1 VSLCAKHDDGRTGG
15 RVKTLIVGLALAALL
30 AIPLAA
36 PASAAPLPDRGIP
49 VVETGHTA
57 RFEGGEWVRVRIGDV
72 SLGVHWTT
80 NESLRKGGVTFFLDY
95 KRFFGAAELYDE
107 QGNYLGTRALPI
119 HTFVVQHFD
128 RMFEF
133 LDDGDGLFDLRPET
147 DLRNRSAGDVPVKY
161 LDLNTGWYLDGPIVQ
176 VVTPDAAWVNFTVS
190 AADLPYGRVWD
201 NASRTWRGGLP
212 SDGALERIS
221 LTFHLAATAEDRGIT
236 FPVYRVTL
244 ASGREQ
250 TPVASEFLE
259 NRTRHGSSITVDG
272 KYDQRI
278 EGWDFVGDA
287 RARLGMATGL
297 TFGNKIA
304 SPVLLWM
311 HEQFG
316 GACLRGDSFRHCE
329 SEAGPTRP
337 VPIAR
342 DRLEF
347 AEEWHR
353 AGDWYWVSP
362 VTVDG
367 RPDTMT
373 FEIYHAERVRDLY
386 DGHSGVRA
394 LGGFVYP
401 QGQVIE
407 HDPGLRAT
415 SAFAAIADT
424 TNVAPSIL
432 VALQIAVV
440 GGALVPAVLVR
451 RKARKGRA

>member
-1 VSLCAKHDDGRTGG
+1 M
-15 RVKTLIVGLALAALL
+15 KTLIVGLALAVFL
-30 AIPLAA
+30 AIPLAS

-49 VVETGHTA
+49 VVEIDHTL
-57 RFEGGEWVRVRIGDV
+57 RFGGGEWVRVRIGDV
-72 SLGVHWTT
+72 SLGVHWAT
-80 NESLRKGGVTFFLDY
+80 NESLRKGGVMFFLDY
-95 KRFFGAAELYDE
+95 QRFFGAAELYDE
-107 QGNYLGTRALPI
+107 QGNYLGTRALPV
-119 HTFVVQHFD
+119 HTFVAQHFD

-161 LDLNTGWYLDGPIVQ
+161 LDLNTGWYLDGSIEP
-176 VVTPDAAWVNFTVS
+176 VVTADAAWVNFTVS
-190 AADLPYGRVWD
+190 TVDVPYTRVWD
-201 NASRTWRGGLP
+201 NVSWIWRSGLP

-221 LTFHLAATAEDRGIT
+221 LTFHLSATAEDGSVAI
-236 FPVYRVTL
+236 PVYRVTL
-244 ASGREQ
+244 ASGRERL
-250 TPVASEFLE
+250 PIASEFLE
-259 NRTRHGSSITVDG
+259 NRTREGSLITVDG

-278 EGWDFVGDA
+278 EGWDFGGDA
-287 RARLGMATGL
+287 RARLGLATGL
-297 TFGNKIA
+297 TFGNRIS

-311 HEQFG
+311 QEQFG
-316 GACLRGDSFRHCE
+316 GSCLRGDSFYHCE
-329 SEAGPTRP
+329 GDASPTRP
-337 VPIAR
+337 VLIAR

-347 AEEWHR
+347 AEEWRR
-353 AGDWYWVSP
+353 AGDWYWVSA

-373 FEIYHAERVRDLY
+373 FEIYHAERARDLY
-386 DGHSGVRA
+386 DGHLGIRL

-407 HDPGLRAT
+407 HDPGLSAT
-415 SAFAAIADT
+415 SVLAPIANT

-440 GGALVPAVLVR
+440 GGALVPAVLLR